1 MRTLGEKRHFEFKK
15 ANAFPKHILF
25 KKCLYFLIR
34 EDLLFALYED
44 PAAVGASEAKDE
56 EEAVEEVDETAAAGG
71 VVGVD
76 DVDFVDE
83 TAEGG
88 EEEEVGDSG

>member
-1 MRTLGEKRHFEFKK
+1 MRTSGGNIFNLKRHML
-15 ANAFPKHILF
+15 FPNFFIF
-25 KKCLYFLIR
+25 FYIFIR

-44 PAAVGASEAKDE
+44 PAAAAGASEAKDE

-88 EEEEVGDSG
+88 EEEEVGDSS